1 MSEQERDDERE
12 RVANLRD
19 KGIDPYPARVAP
31 YTRVT
36 ELRAAHEGK
45 TEAEL
50 EETPVSAAVAG
61 RVMALRS
68 FGKLSFF
75 KLCEDGV
82 LIQVSAKK
90 NELDEDTYALFKSLH
105 VGDFVRVEGPLWITR
120 TGELTVD
127 ARSITML
134 SKSLRPL
141 PEKWSGLKDKEARY
155 RQRYLDL
162 LSNPRS
168 RQIAVTRS
176 KAISSLRR
184 FLDEREFLEV
194 ETPVLQSIYGGAA
207 ARPFTTHHNQLDQ
220 GLYLRISDEL
230 YLKRLVVGGLD
241 RVYEI
246 GHNFR
251 NEGISKKH
259 NPEFTMMECYQAF
272 ADYRDMMD
280 LTEAMIQF
288 VAESALGTTTVVPV
302 SEEGEEEAGVT
313 IELGGSWPRVSLR
326 DSIFKETQV
335 DVLEASSLEA
345 LRKAI
350 AEAGLPVSDAPTWA
364 TLLDDLFS
372 EYVEPKLIQPTF
384 ITDYPVELSPLAKRS
399 VDDPR
404 LVERFELFI
413 AGMEL
418 ANAYS
423 ELNDPIDQRERFEE
437 QGRAA
442 NEGDEEAHPM
452 DEDYLRALEHG
463 LPPTGGLG
471 VGLDRLVMVLTASPS
486 LREVVLYPHMR
497 PEKSQALSSDSLAG
511 EDSE

>member
-1 MSEQERDDERE
+1 
-12 RVANLRD
+12 
-19 KGIDPYPARVAP
+19 
-31 YTRVT
+31 
-36 ELRAAHEGK
+36 
-45 TEAEL
+45 
-50 EETPVSAAVAG
+50 
-61 RVMALRS
+61 
-68 FGKLSFF
+68 
-75 KLCEDGV
+75 
-82 LIQVSAKK
+82 
-90 NELDEDTYALFKSLH
+90 
-105 VGDFVRVEGPLWITR
+105 
-120 TGELTVD
+120 
-127 ARSITML
+127 
-134 SKSLRPL
+134 
-141 PEKWSGLKDKEARY
+141 
-155 RQRYLDL
+155 
-162 LSNPRS
+162 
-168 RQIAVTRS
+168 
-176 KAISSLRR
+176 
-184 FLDEREFLEV
+184 
-194 ETPVLQSIYGGAA
+194 
-207 ARPFTTHHNQLDQ
+207 
-220 GLYLRISDEL
+220 LYLRISDEL

-280 LTEAMIQF
+280 LTEAMIQH
-288 VAESALGTTTVVPV
+288 VATSALGTTTVAPM
-302 SEEGEEEAGVT
+302 SEEGEDAEEGEGVT
-313 IELGGSWPRVSLR
+313 IELGGQWPRVTLR
-326 DSIFKETQV
+326 DSILKETKV

-345 LRKAI
+345 LQKAI

-372 EYVEPKLIQPTF
+372 EYVEPKLIQPIF

-399 VDDPR
+399 PDDPR

-437 QGRAA
+437 QRRAA
-442 NEGDEEAHPM
+442 SEGDEEAHPM

-497 PEKSQALSSDSLAG
+497 PEKSQALSTDAAGAPDTASDEVSQ
-511 EDSE
+511 

>member
-12 RVANLRD
+12 RVAILRE

-31 YTRVT
+31 YTRVA
-36 ELRAAHEGK
+36 ELRATYEGK

-90 NELDEDTYALFKSLH
+90 NELDEDTFALFKSLH
-105 VGDFVRVEGPLWITR
+105 IGDFVRVEGPLWITR

-194 ETPVLQSIYGGAA
+194 ETPVLQTIYGGAA

-272 ADYRDMMD
+272 ADYNDMMD

-302 SEEGEEEAGVT
+302 SEDGEEEAGAT
-313 IELGGSWPRVSLR
+313 IELGGRWPRVSLR

-372 EYVEPKLIQPTF
+372 EYVEPKLIQPIF

-399 VDDPR
+399 TDDPR

-437 QGRAA
+437 QGRALS
-442 NEGDEEAHPM
+442 EGDEEAHPM

-497 PEKSQALSSDSLAG
+497 PEQSQANSSDSLAE